1 MGSAR
6 AGLLLLR
13 GRAGQVGPQSATP
26 RPRER
31 VGPNRETPKPHEG
44 SPGVGPRKERAVV
57 VDPVTSLPKEPVAMA
72 ASANLCT
79 RAEAKAAGPD
89 PRVPG
94 GAVVLRVAV
103 LEAPG
108 AQKEKAK
115 GKVSGVSRKPMKNGL
130 KFHVWALRPGIVSGV
145 RTVNSCTLLP
155 LETHLRRG
163 ASLHPRSLIVR
174 PRRIPRTETKSSHFE
189 TRIR

>member
-6 AGLLLLR
+6 AGLLQLR
-13 GRAGQVGPQSATP
+13 ERAGQVGLQSATP

-31 VGPNRETPKPHEG
+31 VGLNLENLTLHEESRG
-44 SPGVGPRKERAVV
+44 ADQRGEKVV
-57 VDPVTSLPKEPVAMA
+57 VANPVISLPKGPVAMA

-94 GAVVLRVAV
+94 GAVVPRVAV

-115 GKVSGVSRKPMKNGL
+115 EEEKGS
-130 KFHVWALRPGIVSGV
+130 
-145 RTVNSCTLLP
+145 
-155 LETHLRRG
+155 G
-163 ASLHPRSLIVR
+163 ASR
-174 PRRIPRTETKSSHFE
+174 
-189 TRIR
+189 